1 VTSTVSYRTISNVD
15 RPVRVIQVGA
25 GGMGQNWLQTLE
37 QSDDVEIVGVV
48 DLNLEAARTA
58 TAKYATDPGAS
69 GGEVGEL
76 IDRIH
81 PDAIIDVTVPA
92 AHHPVT
98 TIALMR
104 GVPVLGEKPAALTVA
119 EALSLAALSEVS
131 GELFMVSQSRRYDG
145 NLTQFR
151 AAIDQLGGV
160 GFLTGEHFKAP
171 QFGGFR
177 DEMEHPF
184 LLDMAI
190 HAFDAARYLLD
201 ADAVAVYC
209 EEFNPPW
216 SWYTGAASTSVLF
229 EMTDGQRFAYQG
241 SWCSPGLET
250 SWNGSWRASGALGTA
265 LWDGDSAPR
274 AEFVDSEA
282 VVSPMT
288 MKEEGLAGSLAEFIS
303 ALRGRSTPTTE
314 ITANIPS
321 LAMVEAAL
329 ESARTG
335 ARVAI
340 PELMQRARQTAIADE
355 INPEVRQALLNLA
368 N

>member
-1 VTSTVSYRTISNVD
+1 
-15 RPVRVIQVGA
+15 VRVIQVGA

-58 TAKYATDPGAS
+58 AAKYATDPGAS

-151 AAIDQLGGV
+151 AAIEQLGGV

-229 EMTDGQRFAYQG
+229 EMTDGQRSRIG
-241 SWCSPGLET
+241 NVLEWIVEGKR
-250 SWNGSWRASGALGTA
+250 SVRNRVVGWRLCAARGICRLG
-265 LWDGDSAPR
+265 G
-274 AEFVDSEA
+274 
-282 VVSPMT
+282 
-288 MKEEGLAGSLAEFIS
+288 G
-303 ALRGRSTPTTE
+303 
-314 ITANIPS
+314 
-321 LAMVEAAL
+321 
-329 ESARTG
+329 
-335 ARVAI
+335 RVADDDERGGPLGI
-340 PELMQRARQTAIADE
+340 PRGVHLGPSRAV
-355 INPEVRQALLNLA
+355 NPNDRDYGQHSKPRDG
-368 N
+368 